1 MNKDKVQI
9 FDTTLRDGEQVPG
22 CKLDTAQ
29 KLIIASR
36 LDEMGVDIIEAG
48 FPVSSPGD
56 FLSVSEISKIV
67 KNATVCGLTRAVKN
81 DIDVAAQALQ
91 YAKKP
96 RIHTGIGTSES
107 HIVHKLN
114 TTKED
119 IIARAKA
126 AVAHAKSYVEDVE
139 FYAEDAGRTDNAF
152 LAQVCEEVIKSGAT
166 VLNIPDTTG
175 YCLPDEYGAK
185 IKYLKENVKGIDNV
199 IIVPPTYGMYE
210 VSANINDVQLKR
222 VNLTEDYQLNLE
234 GIAEAIDKNT
244 KLIFICSPNNPT
256 GNSINREDIETILAN
271 FNGIVVVDEAYI
283 NFSRQKTF
291 IQELTEYAN
300 LVVLQTLSKAWGLA
314 ALRVGM
320 AFASE
325 EIIEVFNRV
334 KPPYNINEAS
344 QTLALEALQNTEQV
358 NDWIKQTLKE
368 RDHLVLTLKKFDFVI
383 DIYPSDANFILV
395 KTTNANSIYDFLV
408 SQGIIVRNRNKVELC
423 EGCLRI
429 TVGTPLENEI
439 LINTL
444 KSFEG

>member
-1 MNKDKVQI
+1 MFELDKIIRQNI
-9 FDTTLRDGEQVPG
+9 KNLKPYSSARDEFKGEASVY
-22 CKLDTAQ
+22 LDANENAFGSPLPQ
-29 KLIIASR
+29 AYHRYPDPMQYAVKMR
-36 LDEMGVDIIEAG
+36 L
-48 FPVSSPGD
+48 
-56 FLSVSEISKIV
+56 SEIKGVPARNIFLGNGSDEAI
-67 KNATVCGLTRAVKN
+67 
-81 DIDVAAQALQ
+81 DILFRSFCNPGV
-91 YAKKP
+91 
-96 RIHTGIGTSES
+96 
-107 HIVHKLN
+107 
-114 TTKED
+114 
-119 IIARAKA
+119 
-126 AVAHAKSYVEDVE
+126 
-139 FYAEDAGRTDNAF
+139 
-152 LAQVCEEVIKSGAT
+152 
-166 VLNIPDTTG
+166 
-175 YCLPDEYGAK
+175 
-185 IKYLKENVKGIDNV
+185 DNV

-368 RDHLVLTLKKFDFVI
+368 RDHLVLTLKNFDFVL